1 MDLSVISLQPLSLSV
16 SFAPDDACFNNHFP
30 GNPVVP
36 GSLVMGLSLQAIRE
50 HLGRSGPL
58 RVQRFSF
65 SRFARPGSY
74 TLDIKEEGETCLC
87 TLHSEGTLFA
97 QGRITT

>member
-1 MDLSVISLQPLSLSV
+1 MDLSLISLHPLSLLV
-16 SFAPDDACFNNHFP
+16 SFAPDDACFNGHFP

-36 GSLVMGLSLQAIRE
+36 GSLITGLSLQAIRE
-50 HLGRSGPL
+50 HLGRTGPL

-74 TLDIKEEGETCLC
+74 TLDITEQGETCLC
-87 TLHSEGTLFA
+87 TLRSDDTLFA
-97 QGRITT
+97 QGRITA